1 MLSVDNTQS
10 INSETCSMVSKEGT
24 PKKSNH
30 DELQYLKLIQS
41 ILDNGTRKEDR
52 TGKLFNS
59 FLRRNKNKYDAALE
73 NLWCRCINI
82 PDSCTFLLQKFF
94 SVGLFLK
101 GLLRFIIVRKNKLKS
116 SDTLV

>member
-59 FLRRNKNKYDAALE
+59 FLRRNKNKYDTALISPN
-73 NLWCRCINI
+73 NL
-82 PDSCTFLLQKFF
+82 S
-94 SVGLFLK
+94 
-101 GLLRFIIVRKNKLKS
+101 II
-116 SDTLV
+116 

>member
-1 MLSVDNTQS
+1 MLSVDNTQG

-59 FLRRNKNKYDAALE
+59 FLRRNKNKYDAALISPN
-73 NLWCRCINI
+73 NL
-82 PDSCTFLLQKFF
+82 S
-94 SVGLFLK
+94 
-101 GLLRFIIVRKNKLKS
+101 II
-116 SDTLV
+116 

>member
-59 FLRRNKNKYDAALE
+59 FLRRNKNKYDVALISPN
-73 NLWCRCINI
+73 NL
-82 PDSCTFLLQKFF
+82 S
-94 SVGLFLK
+94 
-101 GLLRFIIVRKNKLKS
+101 II
-116 SDTLV
+116 